1 MRKHLF
7 WKLSKRII
15 SYLISFTD
23 KIFSI
28 SSTNRRVDS
37 AQSYKNEAEVAEAIR
52 ASGVPNR
59 EDIFV
64 NECRS
69 HLLPSIR
76 AYLVLLQPLNVC
88 QTPITQSER
97 ELRAENSG
105 DGFKFSF

>member
-1 MRKHLF
+1 M
-7 WKLSKRII
+7 
-15 SYLISFTD
+15 
-23 KIFSI
+23 
-28 SSTNRRVDS
+28 
-37 AQSYKNEAEVAEAIR
+37 AEAIR
-52 ASGVPNR
+52 ASAVPNR

-97 ELRAENSG
+97 LGELHAENSG